1 MWASV
6 TRVLAEQL
14 TRLPLPMLAVRAAC
28 HIPWMASGHWP
39 PRAAAGAWRAWKAS
53 SASPGVSK

>member
-1 MWASV
+1 MI
-6 TRVLAEQL
+6 RVLAEEL
-14 TRLPLPMLAVRAAC
+14 TRLPLPMLAVGAAC

-39 PRAAAGAWRAWKAS
+39 LRAAAGAWRAWKAS

>member
-1 MWASV
+1 MI
-6 TRVLAEQL
+6 RVLAEQL
-14 TRLPLPMLAVRAAC
+14 TRLPLPMLAVGAAC

-39 PRAAAGAWRAWKAS
+39 LRAGAWGAWKAS